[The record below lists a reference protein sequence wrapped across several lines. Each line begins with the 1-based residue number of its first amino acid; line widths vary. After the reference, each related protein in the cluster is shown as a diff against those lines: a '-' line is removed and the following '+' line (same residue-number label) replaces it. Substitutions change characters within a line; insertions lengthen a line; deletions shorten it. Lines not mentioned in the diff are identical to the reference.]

1 MAYIVDYM
9 AHDPVG
15 NVEGQLTC
23 YDAEALAEAEKN
35 GMVFIAVMS
44 DGTRKVVKASEVS
57 EPCSQGKDFVF
68 VQPTY
73 VDKRTA
79 ATVACFDAL
88 AAIVATL
95 NRPRP
100 TRRGREPRPSTRSR
114 PSEPRSPRSRH
125 WRPRNDHSRHIAQQ
139 LVKIWRGTAARL
151 LTAAS
156 N

>member
-35 GMVFIAVMS
+35 GILFIAVMS
-44 DGTRKVVKASEVS
+44 DGTREVVNASEVS
-57 EPCSQGKDFVF
+57 EPCSHGKDFVL

-73 VDKRTA
+73 VDERTA

-88 AAIVATL
+88 SAIVDPQEAAAVDPVDPVEAFRVALSALKALEAT
-95 NRPRP
+95 
-100 TRRGREPRPSTRSR
+100 E
-114 PSEPRSPRSRH
+114 
-125 WRPRNDHSRHIAQQ
+125 
-139 LVKIWRGTAARL
+139 
-151 LTAAS
+151 
-156 N
+156 

>member
-9 AHDPVG
+9 AHDPIG

-35 GMVFIAVMS
+35 GIVFIAVMS

-57 EPCSQGKDFVF
+57 EPSSHGQDFVF

-79 ATVACFDAL
+79 ATVAVFDAL
-88 AAIVATL
+88 SAIVDPQPATADETGDEAEAVDPVDPVEAF
-95 NRPRP
+95 R
-100 TRRGREPRPSTRSR
+100 
-114 PSEPRSPRSRH
+114 
-125 WRPRNDHSRHIAQQ
+125 
-139 LVKIWRGTAARL
+139 AAL
-151 LTAAS
+151 AALKALEATE
-156 N
+156 

>member
-23 YDAEALAEAEKN
+23 YDAKALAEAEKN
-35 GMVFIAVMS
+35 GMVFIAVMN

-57 EPCSQGKDFVF
+57 KPCSHGQDFVL

-73 VDKRTA
+73 VDERTA

-88 AAIVATL
+88 AAIVDPQPATADETGEEAESVDPVEAF
-95 NRPRP
+95 R
-100 TRRGREPRPSTRSR
+100 
-114 PSEPRSPRSRH
+114 
-125 WRPRNDHSRHIAQQ
+125 
-139 LVKIWRGTAARL
+139 AAL
-151 LTAAS
+151 AALKALEAKE
-156 N
+156 

>member
-57 EPCSQGKDFVF
+57 EPSSQGQDFVF

-79 ATVACFDAL
+79 ATVACFEALSAIVDPQPATADETGEEAESVDPVEAFRAAL
-88 AAIVATL
+88 AALKALEAT
-95 NRPRP
+95 
-100 TRRGREPRPSTRSR
+100 E
-114 PSEPRSPRSRH
+114 
-125 WRPRNDHSRHIAQQ
+125 
-139 LVKIWRGTAARL
+139 
-151 LTAAS
+151 
-156 N
+156 

>member
-35 GMVFIAVMS
+35 GMLFIAVMS
-44 DGTRKVVKASEVS
+44 DGTREVVKASEVS
-57 EPCSQGKDFVF
+57 EPSSRGQDFVF

-79 ATVACFDAL
+79 ATVACFEAL
-88 AAIVATL
+88 SAIVDPQPAAADETGEEADAVDPVDPVEAFRVALSALKALEAT
-95 NRPRP
+95 
-100 TRRGREPRPSTRSR
+100 E
-114 PSEPRSPRSRH
+114 
-125 WRPRNDHSRHIAQQ
+125 
-139 LVKIWRGTAARL
+139 
-151 LTAAS
+151 
-156 N
+156 

>member
-88 AAIVATL
+88 ANIVNPKTATVDENGSDAQATADPIAAFEDAL
-95 NRPRP
+95 NRLKSLQN
-100 TRRGREPRPSTRSR
+100 GDQS
-114 PSEPRSPRSRH
+114 
-125 WRPRNDHSRHIAQQ
+125 
-139 LVKIWRGTAARL
+139 
-151 LTAAS
+151 
-156 N
+156 

>member
-35 GMVFIAVMS
+35 GMLFIAVMN

-57 EPCSQGKDFVF
+57 EPSSQGQDFVF

-79 ATVACFDAL
+79 ATVACFEALSAIVDPQPAAADETGEEADAVDPVDPVEAFRVAL
-88 AAIVATL
+88 AALKALEAT
-95 NRPRP
+95 
-100 TRRGREPRPSTRSR
+100 E
-114 PSEPRSPRSRH
+114 
-125 WRPRNDHSRHIAQQ
+125 
-139 LVKIWRGTAARL
+139 
-151 LTAAS
+151 
-156 N
+156 

>member
-35 GMVFIAVMS
+35 GMLFIAVMN

-57 EPCSQGKDFVF
+57 EPSSRGQDFVF
-68 VQPTY
+68 VKPTY

-79 ATVACFDAL
+79 ATVACFEALSAIVDPQPAAADETGEEADAVDPVDPVEAFRVAL
-88 AAIVATL
+88 AALKALEAT
-95 NRPRP
+95 
-100 TRRGREPRPSTRSR
+100 E
-114 PSEPRSPRSRH
+114 
-125 WRPRNDHSRHIAQQ
+125 
-139 LVKIWRGTAARL
+139 
-151 LTAAS
+151 
-156 N
+156 